1 MARNLV
7 LDLNLHEVKMDDY
20 LNNNLAALAALA
32 VIYSTF

>member
-7 LDLNLHEVKMDDY
+7 LDLNLHEVKMNEY
-20 LNNNLAALAALA
+20 LNNNLAALA